1 MKICSSPAR
10 LLATLSILLLT
21 GAPVVAQVPTPGSPT
36 GINSAFVKLFGAV
49 TSFTAKVQ
57 TQVFDPSQKE
67 VVRMPMD
74 LSALDSK
81 VRLEINLAQMKSAQF
96 TAATLAQMKQQ
107 GLDRVISVFRPDKKA
122 TYIIYPGIQS
132 YMSIPLA
139 KGEAEAM
146 ESGLKLEKSPLG
158 KETVDGH
165 ACTKNKVTVRG
176 AKGTVLEAVTWN
188 ASDLKDFPL
197 QIQLKEKDN
206 KNNVLMRFSQVS
218 LARPDPKQFELPA
231 AYGQMK

>member
-1 MKICSSPAR
+1 MKTCSLPAR
-10 LLATLSILLLT
+10 LVAAVSIVLLAGTL
-21 GAPVVAQVPTPGSPT
+21 AFAQVPTTGSPT

-67 VVRMPMD
+67 VVRLPMD
-74 LSALDSK
+74 LAALDSK
-81 VRLEINLAQMKSAQF
+81 VRLEINLAQMQSAQF
-96 TAATLAQMKQQ
+96 TPATLAQLKQA
-107 GLDRVISVFRPDKKA
+107 GMDRVVSVFRPDKKA
-122 TYIIYPGIQS
+122 TYIIYPGVQS

-146 ESGLKLEKSPLG
+146 EKGLKLEKSSLG
-158 KETVDGH
+158 KESIDGH
-165 ACTKNKVTVRG
+165 ACVKNKVTVRG
-176 AKGTVLEAVTWN
+176 DKGPVLEAVTWN

-206 KNNVLMRFSQVS
+206 KVLMHFSQVS
-218 LARPDPKQFELPA
+218 LARPDAKQFDLPTS
-231 AYGQMK
+231 YGQMK